1 MTEGK
6 TLIKHHPIIIS
17 DDMCFVLHLI
27 LLEIHRNK
35 VIRLEWN
42 GGVRSEG
49 LQLLISP
56 SDNIFGLVSGWAQN
70 ETANAFQRAVGL
82 QLLFYTKSLISPPSL
97 PLGPAPV
104 KVCALHSVHCTVC
117 IAQCATTKMSILWNP
132 HPNVC
137 QLKNQAGGK

>member
-27 LLEIHRNK
+27 PKEIHRNK

-56 SDNIFGLVSGWAQN
+56 SDNIFGLVSG
-70 ETANAFQRAVGL
+70 
-82 QLLFYTKSLISPPSL
+82 
-97 PLGPAPV
+97 
-104 KVCALHSVHCTVC
+104 
-117 IAQCATTKMSILWNP
+117 
-132 HPNVC
+132 
-137 QLKNQAGGK
+137 